1 MRARVRGLVVLLG
14 LAVAGPAP
22 AAAPQ
27 APAAEAAT
35 PAQPAKVQELMKL
48 LDDPGVRGWLKGQLE
63 KPAAAPQIP
72 AEASVSAMLD
82 ERLAAMQRHVQ
93 AIAAAVPTV
102 PAEIARAGATLSAD
116 VAEFGVVG
124 LVALFIVFAG
134 LGLGLEWL
142 FFRLTRPV
150 RHRILTAR
158 FDTAHERVRVILAR
172 FAYSLAEVAAFA
184 LGSIGA
190 FLVFTWPPLMREVLL
205 AYLAAFLCVRV
216 AVTAG
221 RFVLAPQ
228 FERFRLVPISDEAAR
243 FWLSRLT
250 WAIGWWCFGYFTIE
264 VMSLLGFSWP
274 VRGVVAYTLGLG
286 LLAIGIEAVWHHPA
300 DPFEAER
307 GPARMLFGHATRR
320 WLPTLYF
327 ILLWALWVLGFTGL
341 FWLCAALGAVP
352 FLLRLIGLIVGH
364 ALRPADGS
372 DSVGQP
378 ITIYGALVDRALRA
392 GILIGAALFLA
403 HMWNVDLVELTGRD
417 TVGVRI
423 LRGAINAVV
432 IVIVADMVWSV
443 LRVLIDRRIKSEG
456 PAAAPDSEE
465 GRRQARLRTLLPIA
479 RNFLLAIMIV
489 VTILMVLSAVGID
502 IGPLIAGAGVVGVA
516 IGFGSQTLVKDIIS
530 GVFYLLD
537 DAFRVG
543 EYIQSGTY
551 KGTVESFSLRSVKL
565 RHHRGPLYTVPFGQ
579 LGAVQNMSRDWVI
592 DKLTVSLTYDTDL
605 DKVKKIVKDIGREL
619 QADPE
624 FGPQII
630 ETLKMQGVAQFGDYA
645 IQVVMK
651 IMTKPGEQFM
661 IRRRA
666 YALLKK
672 AFDANGIKFAFPTVQ
687 VAGGQSEVAAAAQH
701 VLESRAPPEAAQ

>member
-1 MRARVRGLVVLLG
+1 MRAKVCGVLLIG
-14 LAVAGPAP
+14 LALAGPAW
-22 AAAPQ
+22 AAPPA
-27 APAAEAAT
+27 APAADASSQ
-35 PAQPAKVQELMKL
+35 AQPAKVQELMKL
-48 LDDPGVRGWLKGQLE
+48 LDDPGVRGWLKGQLD
-63 KPAAAPQIP
+63 KPAAAPQTP
-72 AEASVSAMLD
+72 ADASVSAMLD
-82 ERLAAMQRHVQ
+82 ERLAAMRSHLET
-93 AIAAAVPTV
+93 IAKAVPAV
-102 PAEIARAGATLSAD
+102 PAELARAGATLTAD
-116 VAEFGVVG
+116 VAEFGVLG
-124 LVALFIVFAG
+124 LVALFLVFAG

-142 FFRLTRPV
+142 FVRLTRPV
-150 RHRILTAR
+150 RHRILNAR
-158 FDTAHERVRVILAR
+158 FDTAHERVRVILER
-172 FAYSLAEVAAFA
+172 FAYRLLEVGAFA
-184 LGSIGA
+184 LGSMGA
-190 FLVFTWPPLMREVLL
+190 FLAFTWPPLMREILL

-216 AVTAG
+216 AVAAG
-221 RFVLAPQ
+221 GFVLAPQ
-228 FERFRLVPISDEAAR
+228 FERFRLVPITDAAAQ
-243 FWLSRLT
+243 FWQSRLT
-250 WAIGWWCFGYFTIE
+250 WAVGWWCFGYFTIE
-264 VMSLLGFSWP
+264 VMSLLGFSGP

-286 LLAIGIEAVWHHPA
+286 LLAIGIEAFWRHPVDA
-300 DPFEAER
+300 REVEH
-307 GPARMLFGHATRR
+307 GHARMLFGRSTRQ

-327 ILLWALWVLGFTGL
+327 VLLWALWVLGFTGL
-341 FWLCAALGAVP
+341 FWLCVALGAVP
-352 FLLRLIGLIVGH
+352 FLLRLIGRIVGH
-364 ALRPADGS
+364 VLRPADGS

-378 ITIYGALVDRALRA
+378 ITIYGALADRTLRA
-392 GILIGAALFLA
+392 AILIGAALFLA
-403 HMWNVDLVELTGRD
+403 HMWDVDLIELTGRD
-417 TVGVRI
+417 TVAVRI

-432 IVIVADMVWSV
+432 IVLVADMLWSV
-443 LRVLIDRRIKSEG
+443 LRVLIDRRIKAEG

-489 VTILMVLSAVGID
+489 VTILMVLSALGID
-502 IGPLIAGAGVVGVA
+502 IGPLVAGAGVVGVA
-516 IGFGSQTLVKDIIS
+516 IGFGAQTLVKDIIS

-543 EYIQSGTY
+543 EYIQSGNY

-592 DKLTVSLTYDTDL
+592 DKLTVSLIYDTDL
-605 DKVKKIVKDIGREL
+605 DKVKRLVRDIGREL

-687 VAGGQSEVAAAAQH
+687 VSGGQSEGAAAAQKM
-701 VLESRAPPEAAQ
+701 LESRAPPEAAQ

>member
-1 MRARVRGLVVLLG
+1 MRMTVWSALLLLG
-14 LAVAGPAP
+14 LALAGPAR
-22 AAAPQ
+22 AAAPLPASDAQ
-27 APAAEAAT
+27 QGQSAKVQDFVKLLDDPAVRAWLKGQLDKPAAAPAAEAGT
-35 PAQPAKVQELMKL
+35 
-48 LDDPGVRGWLKGQLE
+48 
-63 KPAAAPQIP
+63 
-72 AEASVSAMLD
+72 SVSGLMD
-82 ERLAAMQRHVQ
+82 ERLAAMRRHVE
-93 AIAAAVPTV
+93 AILGAVPAI
-102 PAEIARAGATLSAD
+102 PSELARAGTTLSAD
-116 VAEFGVVG
+116 VADFGIVG
-124 LVALFIVFAG
+124 VIALFLVFVG

-142 FFRLTRPV
+142 LFRLTRPV
-150 RHRILTAR
+150 RHRILNAR
-158 FDTAHERVRVILAR
+158 FDTAQERVRVILAR
-172 FAYSLAEVAAFA
+172 FAYNLSLVGAFA

-190 FLVFTWPPLMREVLL
+190 FLAFTWPPLIREILL

-216 AVTAG
+216 AVAAG
-221 RFVLAPQ
+221 RFLLAPHY
-228 FERFRLVPISDEAAR
+228 ERFRLVPISDAAAL
-243 FWLSRLT
+243 FWQSRLT
-250 WAIGWWCFGYFTIE
+250 WAVGWWCFGYFTIE

-274 VRGVVAYTLGLG
+274 VRDAVAYTLGLG
-286 LLAIGIEAVWHHPA
+286 LLALGIEAMWRRPV
-300 DPFEAER
+300 DPLEAER
-307 GPARMLFGHATRR
+307 GHARQLLGHSTRH
-320 WLPTLYF
+320 WLPTFYF
-327 ILLWALWVLGFTGL
+327 VLLWSLWVLGFTGL

-352 FLLRLIGLIVGH
+352 FLLRLISRIVGH
-364 ALRPADGS
+364 VLRPADGS

-378 ITIYGALVDRALRA
+378 VTIYGALVDRALRA
-392 GILIGAALFLA
+392 SILIGAALFLA
-403 HMWNVDLVELTGRD
+403 HMWNVDLIELTGRD
-417 TVGVRI
+417 TVAVRI
-423 LRGAINAVV
+423 LRGLINAVL
-432 IVIVADMVWSV
+432 IVLVADMLWSV
-443 LRVLIDRRIKSEG
+443 LRVLIDRRITAEG
-456 PAAAPDSEE
+456 PPAPPESEE

-502 IGPLIAGAGVVGVA
+502 IGPLVAGAGVVGVA
-516 IGFGSQTLVKDIIS
+516 IGFGAQTLVKDIIS

-543 EYIQSGTY
+543 EYIQSGNY

-605 DKVKKIVKDIGREL
+605 DKVKRIVRDIGREL

-630 ETLKMQGVAQFGDYA
+630 ETLKMQGVGQFGDFA
-645 IQVVMK
+645 IQVVLK

-661 IRRRA
+661 VRRRA

-687 VAGGQSEVAAAAQH
+687 VSGGQSEVAAAAKQ